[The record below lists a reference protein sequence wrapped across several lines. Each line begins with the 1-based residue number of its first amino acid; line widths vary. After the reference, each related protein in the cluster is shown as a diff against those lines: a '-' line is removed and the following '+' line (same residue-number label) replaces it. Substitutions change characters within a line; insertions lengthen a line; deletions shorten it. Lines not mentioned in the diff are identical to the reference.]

1 MSVRGDLVKK
11 IMKEK
16 GMKMIDASKYVKS
29 NNLYTPKSKS
39 SGSGSGKRGR
49 PRKNPM

>member
-11 IMKEK
+11 VMKEK
-16 GMKMIDASKYVKS
+16 GLKMIDASKYVKA

-39 SGSGSGKRGR
+39 TGAKRG
-49 PRKNPM
+49 

>member
-16 GMKMIDASKYVKS
+16 GMKMVDASKYVKE

-39 SGSGSGKRGR
+39 KSSGGKRGR

>member
-11 IMKEK
+11 VMKEQ
-16 GMKMIDASKYVKS
+16 GLKMIDASKYVKA

-39 SGSGSGKRGR
+39 SGAKRGR